1 MRVKKPTAA
10 AANPPL
16 LSTTPSFEGD
26 GAPLSD
32 GGRVIDGEGEAV
44 DGGGAGGEKT
54 PVGDGEGD
62 DAFGRGGVK
71 IRIEYLL
78 KYLNEYLLK

>member
-1 MRVKKPTAA
+1 MRAKKPTAV
-10 AANPPL
+10 AANPTP
-16 LSTTPSFEGD
+16 LSTASSFKGD

-54 PVGDGEGD
+54 PAGEGEGD
-62 DAFGRGGVK
+62 DAFRGGGVK

-78 KYLNEYLLK
+78 KFLNEYLLK